1 MSKDKKDKKNKK
13 TLLQKLR
20 LMSTH
25 FDTQNGVGDDV
36 LIDIRNLTKSYKSKK
51 VLKGINLTIKEG
63 EHLAIL
69 GPNGAGKTTLTEII
83 ATIKEPTE
91 GKIYYSFGDKKK
103 KITSNIGMQFQDS
116 SYPPTYKVIDLV
128 NFFAKSGRN
137 SLKKEQIN
145 EFLEIF
151 NLTKFKSY
159 HADSLSGGQRQRLNI
174 LLSLL
179 NSPKLLILDELSTGL
194 DIDSVER
201 VQKYIID
208 YIAKNKITLI
218 LISHDPEEIK
228 TLTNRI
234 VMLDRGIIAEDRTI
248 EDINQE
254 FGDVETYLF
263 DFFEKKA
270 ANRHHYDISEDFDF
284 KEYKPKK
291 QPTTNYEYLT
301 YMENKRIF
309 DAKEQI
315 KFLKW
320 KKSLE
325 LESLYQE
332 ELDNKAKETNRYLAK
347 QVVIE
352 DEDFEE
358 GKNYI
363 PNAEKDDFLIV
374 DNITKKYGKKEILK
388 GVNFKIKKNER
399 VAIIGAN
406 GAGKTTLTEIIAT
419 IKDATKGKVY
429 YSFGR
434 TKNQITSKIGMQ
446 FQDSSY
452 PVMYT
457 VKNLIY
463 FFARANHTSMSTY
476 EIHKALK
483 IFNLYKYRNHIAD
496 SLSGGQKQRL
506 NVLIT
511 LIKNP
516 KLLILDEV
524 STGLDIEAV
533 EEIKS
538 YILNYLT
545 KYDAT
550 LILVSHNIKEIADMT
565 DRVIALKDGVVYR
578 DVLIK
583 DLRKEY
589 NLDRSYNAIKRLTEE
604 LFSDE
609 VTPLLNEEGKIEK
622 TSDLIIDNFEFKDS
636 TTSEDTIVEN
646 DKLTENIIQEIKEED
661 TQEEHTLELKDILDE
676 EAFKD
681 FQEEAADNIDNEFVT
696 NEIDSETETIEMLE
710 AEVEEGEELE
720 INEVIF
726 DKNNDVEQ
734 TKEIVLNENENT
746 KAQLDEILAEIDE
759 TDKTLKELAVEEDE
773 DTEFYTIE
781 TIIGNNDSEEDEE
794 FLTLET
800 TYETIKVEEELSEE
814 TQEETIKVEEELSEE
829 TQEETIKVEE
839 ELPEETQEETIKVEE
854 ELPEETQEETIK
866 VEEDNEEVET
876 IEEEFVTKEFQT
888 EVILTEPLREEENSD
903 EIIINEVVMTSE
915 DLTPKKLESIEEEII
930 VDENLDNL
938 FDEVII
944 EEEPLL
950 KSKNISKQETP
961 TKLLEEDILIEEE
974 IFIDDPKTNNFYNE
988 EDSTQTME
996 IIEFEPLKRP
1006 KKTSFVYQK
1015 RDLVREVREEKFA
1028 NRPDKAK
1035 LKKSIER
1042 IKNKRLR
1049 KPLNEEEYRLKQ
1061 EAQKAEMALKIEEAK
1076 KLAKARA
1083 KAEAIKK
1090 AEEEKNSSLIKEE
1103 KDKVN
1108 EAKEKEK
1115 LIKAQ
1120 EDAAKVAAD
1129 KKLAEEKARIEAKAL
1144 VEKQR
1149 LEEERLKKLA
1159 KAEEDKKTLEE
1170 EKAKEEA
1177 KELIEKQR
1185 LEEERL
1191 KKLAKAEADKKAAE
1205 AAKAEAEEA
1214 KRLRIQKIREEKFL
1228 RKQQQREAAKLNP
1241 ENNKSKGKKAA
1252 KDAKRA
1258 KLEAKKANKE
1268 EIGFKEYHKPVDKNW
1283 KRKK

>member
-646 DKLTENIIQEIKEED
+646 DKLTENIIQETKEED

-681 FQEEAADNIDNEFVT
+681 FQEEAADSVDSEFVT

-710 AEVEEGEELE
+710 AEVEEDEELE

-726 DKNNDVEQ
+726 DKNNASEQ

-781 TIIGNNDSEEDEE
+781 TIIGKNDSEEDEE

-800 TYETIKVEEELSEE
+800 TY
-814 TQEETIKVEEELSEE
+814 
-829 TQEETIKVEE
+829 
-839 ELPEETQEETIKVEE
+839 ETIKVEE

-1159 KAEEDKKTLEE
+1159 KAE
-1170 EKAKEEA
+1170 
-1177 KELIEKQR
+1177 
-1185 LEEERL
+1185 
-1191 KKLAKAEADKKAAE
+1191 ADKKAAE

>member
-347 QVVIE
+347 QVAIE

-545 KYDAT
+545 KYDST

-609 VTPLLNEEGKIEK
+609 VTSLLNEEGKIEK
-622 TSDLIIDNFEFKDS
+622 TSDLIIDNFAFKDS

-646 DKLTENIIQEIKEED
+646 DKLTENIIQETKEED

-681 FQEEAADNIDNEFVT
+681 FQEEAADDIDSEFVT

-710 AEVEEGEELE
+710 AEVEEDEELE

-800 TYETIKVEEELSEE
+800 TYETIKVEEEL
-814 TQEETIKVEEELSEE
+814 
-829 TQEETIKVEE
+829 
-839 ELPEETQEETIKVEE
+839 
-854 ELPEETQEETIK
+854 PEETQEETIK

-888 EVILTEPLREEENSD
+888 EVILTKPLREEENSD

-915 DLTPKKLESIEEEII
+915 DLIPKKLESIEEEII
-930 VDENLDNL
+930 VDDKFENL

-950 KSKNISKQETP
+950 NPKKVSKKETP

-974 IFIDDPKTNNFYNE
+974 IFIDDPKNNNFYNE

-1061 EAQKAEMALKIEEAK
+1061 EAQKAEMAWKIEEAK

-1083 KAEAIKK
+1083 EAEAIKK
-1090 AEEEKNSSLIKEE
+1090 AEEAKNSSIIKEE
-1103 KDKVN
+1103 KDKAN